1 MNKLKKLLLNNL
13 KMIIM
18 INLLICL
25 QIYLNL
31 VLLKNNYEIFYF
43 IYKKRKITFSLN

>member
-31 VLLKNNYEIFYF
+31 VLLKNNYEFF
-43 IYKKRKITFSLN
+43 ILYIKKEK